1 MNFSETD
8 VSIFFPAFTMIE
20 TPPAEGSADD
30 SLVQEAPQSA
40 LARGIRILQCFT
52 TAEYDL
58 SGKDLVERSGLPKA
72 TAFRLIG
79 TLRALGLVH
88 YSERR
93 GKYMLAPGV
102 LSLASPLL
110 ASMTIRSIARPLMQE
125 FADHAQGQV
134 TLASSTDDER
144 LVFIE
149 AIQGRGNSVSRP
161 ELGTSVSLS
170 KSSTGRAFLTLLPQA
185 RLAEAVREIL
195 RQHPERAE
203 WLEQKLASTREELAT
218 LGYCRNQGELHRNT
232 IGVAVPVQR
241 LIDDRRFVFGCTVPA
256 YRLLDEPTLLS
267 DLGMRLAT
275 LVDAV
280 QTALGNPRR

>member
-1 MNFSETD
+1 MQFLSPTGTEVT
-8 VSIFFPAFTMIE
+8 
-20 TPPAEGSADD
+20 
-30 SLVQEAPQSA
+30 LEANPQQLPDGPQSA
-40 LARGIRILQCFT
+40 LARGIRILRCFS

-58 SGKDLVERSGLPKA
+58 SGKDLVDRSGLPKA
-72 TAFRLIG
+72 TAFRLIAS
-79 TLRALGLVH
+79 LRELGLVH

-125 FADHAQGQV
+125 FADYAKGQV
-134 TLASSTDDER
+134 TLASSTDDEQ
-144 LVFIE
+144 LIFIE

-161 ELGTSVSLS
+161 EIGTSVSLS
-170 KSSTGRAFLTLLPQA
+170 KSSSGRAFLTLLSPA
-185 RLAEAVREIL
+185 RCDEAVRRIL
-195 RQHPERAE
+195 SLHSERSD
-203 WLEQKLASTREELAT
+203 WLEQKLAQTREELAT
-218 LGYCRNQGELHRNT
+218 LGYCLNQGELHRNT
-232 IGVAVPVQR
+232 VGVAVPVQR

-256 YRLLDEPTLLS
+256 YRLSDEKSLLA

-280 QTALGNPRR
+280 QTALGTPRG

>member
-1 MNFSETD
+1 MNSTD
-8 VSIFFPAFTMIE
+8 SPVEIANERLT
-20 TPPAEGSADD
+20 
-30 SLVQEAPQSA
+30 VEAPQTA
-40 LARGIRILQCFT
+40 LARGIRILRCFS

-58 SGKDLVERSGLPKA
+58 SGKDLVDRSGLPKA
-72 TAFRLIG
+72 TAFRLIAG
-79 TLRALGLVH
+79 LRELGLVH

-125 FADHAQGQV
+125 FADYAQGQV
-134 TLASSTDDER
+134 TLASSTDDEQ
-144 LVFIE
+144 LIFIE

-161 ELGTSVSLS
+161 EIGTSVSLS
-170 KSSTGRAFLTLLPQA
+170 KSSSGRAFLTLLSPA
-185 RLAEAVREIL
+185 RCDEAVRRIL
-195 RQHPERAE
+195 RLHPERGS
-203 WLEQKLASTREELAT
+203 WLEEKLAKTREELAT
-218 LGYCRNQGELHRNT
+218 LGYCLNQGELHRNT
-232 IGVAVPVQR
+232 VGVAVPVQK

-256 YRLLDEPTLLS
+256 YRLSDEKSLLS

-280 QTALGNPRR
+280 QTALGTPRS

>member
-1 MNFSETD
+1 MTGTSSAPDTTD
-8 VSIFFPAFTMIE
+8 AADE
-20 TPPAEGSADD
+20 TPASD
-30 SLVQEAPQSA
+30 APQSA
-40 LARGIRILQCFT
+40 LARGIRILRCFT

-58 SGKDLVERSGLPKA
+58 SGKDLVDRSGLPKA
-72 TAFRLIG
+72 TAFRLIA
-79 TLRALGLVH
+79 TLRELGLVH

-125 FADHAQGQV
+125 FADYARGQV

-144 LVFIE
+144 LIFIE

-161 ELGTSVSLS
+161 EMGTSVSLS
-170 KSSTGRAFLTLLPQA
+170 KSSTGRAFLTLLPPA
-185 RLAEAVREIL
+185 RLDEAVQGIL
-195 RQHPERAE
+195 RQHPERAD
-203 WLEQKLASTREELAT
+203 WLDEKLQQTRDELAS

-232 IGVAVPVQR
+232 IGVAVPVLR

-256 YRLLDEPTLLS
+256 FRLSEEPELLS

-275 LVDAV
+275 LVDSV
-280 QTALGNPRR
+280 QTALGTPRG